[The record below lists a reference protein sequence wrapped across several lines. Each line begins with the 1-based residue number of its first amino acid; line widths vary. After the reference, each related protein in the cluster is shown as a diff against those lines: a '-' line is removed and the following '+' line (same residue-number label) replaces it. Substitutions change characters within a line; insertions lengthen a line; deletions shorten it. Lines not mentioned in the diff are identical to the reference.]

1 MKQTENYGLPIYEK
15 TDKMNITGEKDSFNA
30 GMYKIDEVLKKKTN
44 NDDIKALTNS
54 EIESLLE
61 KQV

>member
-1 MKQTENYGLPIYEK
+1 MKQTEHYGLPIYEK
-15 TDKMNITGEKDSFNA
+15 TDYVKITAENDSFNA
-30 GMYKIDEVLKKKTN
+30 GMYKIDEVLNKKTN

-54 EIESLLE
+54 EIENLLE

>member
-15 TDKMNITGEKDSFNA
+15 TDKMNITGEKNSLNA

-44 NDDIKALTNS
+44 NDDIQALTNL
-54 EIESLLE
+54 EIENLIE
-61 KQV
+61 QQI